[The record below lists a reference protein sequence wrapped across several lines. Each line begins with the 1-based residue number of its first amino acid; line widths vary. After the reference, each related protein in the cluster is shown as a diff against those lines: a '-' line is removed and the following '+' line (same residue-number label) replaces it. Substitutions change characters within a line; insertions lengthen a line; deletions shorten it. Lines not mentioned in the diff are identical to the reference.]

1 MTDEE
6 GVAILFAETR
16 EWRPD
21 LNNPEQVRYARRA
34 LARGL
39 LMSEGRGFLPR
50 RWPTPT
56 DFGDPET
63 LAAWRG
69 CFVAIRLAQRSI
81 GSQTL
86 AFYFGRNPPSEDD
99 DLCKKAPG
107 LKEATMR
114 EEFGPILDGGGAPGK
129 LYVYDGVKGTGP
141 GFLPFRGAIESS
153 AKKRNYFRN
162 PLVATIIILICLA
175 LFRLISNLAF

>member
-6 GVAILFAETR
+6 SVAILFAETR
-16 EWRPD
+16 EWRPG

-39 LMSEGRGFLPR
+39 LTSEGRGFLPR

-63 LAAWRG
+63 LAAWQG
-69 CFVAIRLAQRSI
+69 CFVAIRLAKTSI

-86 AFYFGRNPPSEDD
+86 AFYFGRKPPNEDD
-99 DLCKKAPG
+99 DLCKKAPA
-107 LKEATMR
+107 LKDATTS
-114 EEFGPILDGGGAPGK
+114 EEFGPILLDGGGAPGK
-129 LYVYDGVKGTGP
+129 LYVYDGVKDTGP
-141 GFLPFRGAIESS
+141 GFLPFRGAIKPS
-153 AKKRNYFRN
+153 AKSNYFRN
-162 PLVATIIILICLA
+162 PVVATVIILVCLA
-175 LFRLISNLAF
+175 LFGLISNLAF